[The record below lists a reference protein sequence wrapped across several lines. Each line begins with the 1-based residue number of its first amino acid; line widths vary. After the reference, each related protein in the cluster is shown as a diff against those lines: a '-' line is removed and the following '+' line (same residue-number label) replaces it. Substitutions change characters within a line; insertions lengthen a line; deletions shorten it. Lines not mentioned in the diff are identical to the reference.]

1 MNLPQPLRIDNT
13 SVDAR
18 SCDKVVHIWER
29 PISGNH
35 CEGKRFSELPQV
47 GSSLVKDLFET
58 KVPARL
64 KKRLRVP
71 KRKVKSVDSS
81 WVVKIDEKRE

>member
-1 MNLPQPLRIDNT
+1 M
-13 SVDAR
+13 
-18 SCDKVVHIWER
+18 
-29 PISGNH
+29 
-35 CEGKRFSELPQV
+35 

-71 KRKVKSVDSS
+71 KRKVKSVDSP